1 MANIKQLKLPD
12 NTTYDLKD
20 NSGSLSSHWHHDED
34 LKPLIS
40 KTYASTSYYASAN
53 TNEDATWLFMSVKP
67 DDWYKP
73 WTIKFKVYSYCPSYV
88 GYKHYTY
95 STITGR
101 SDGAIYCNW
110 NEKYNAVHTYI
121 SGYLLKKAG
130 FDAGYGH
137 AIGINIVNADNR
149 TSSAY
154 YRTFE
159 IDYYECENC
168 TVEFLETPVKW
179 ANWTGTGT
187 TYYNGIVNWDATNR
201 GLRESGDD
209 NELNQRVQYFSGK
222 TGAVGIWGGSLFMQD
237 GNGTYQNI
245 CTASDGTV
253 TSANRTTATTKIANT
268 HGFTVGS
275 PIYYCNANYNAN
287 TQISGSAVVYT
298 MLGTLFDSRYAFNT
312 TLTANSLTPYASLY
326 LVGTIN
332 ATDGLYYLDQTWWTQ
347 TPNDTSKIYVLVGA
361 CYDSTTSNC
370 RIVLYEQNK
379 WFKYNGSKLV
389 EICDTALHCS
399 DANTVNGHTV
409 NSDVPA
415 NAVFTDTIPSGY
427 CTTASGTAAKVAECT
442 DYSLASKSFIEV
454 IMKNANTSAGAITL
468 NINGKG
474 AKPIYINGSASSAS
488 NYTLPAGSYFV
499 YYDGTNYYF
508 RTDGKLTTSGLDISG
523 PTTAT
528 MTYASNNPQIQF
540 SENGAQGVK
549 IIYSDYD
556 SYRAPYGL
564 KVIGDGSNA
573 SGAWFE
579 VEGDLYAKNLNATNV
594 NANLNPEKI
603 TSGYLESRVYYNTHP
618 ENNGGII
625 PFIYNDIAFLTSKG
639 GSYTYYST
647 TDTDYTADTLSGT
660 TITTSLTNAFDAS
673 PSYAGV
679 NRPQTEVSVIDITCH
694 KVFTYS
700 NVFYIDFGASAWRAK
715 SVTLL
720 VRNSNTETTWTQK
733 GTITNNAKGHWW
745 LAVSHT
751 STSGGSTVQGFNQM
765 RIVLTDWNST
775 QSRIAQIGLI
785 NYGSYGVNET
795 FISRGG
801 CNGIYGSL
809 IPNANDTFD
818 LGSSSKKW
826 KNGYFTNIN
835 GVAVGNSPKFTDT
848 QSDWNAS
855 SGLAQILNK
864 PTLGTAAAKNYT
876 TSVTSG
882 SSDLVTSGA
891 VYTAIADLPEPM
903 VLKGTLGTGGT
914 ITSLPTAS
922 ASNEGYTYKVITAG
936 TYASQAAKVGDLF
949 VSYNPSGSTYSW
961 LLIPSGDETT
971 SDTWRNIKV
980 NGTEKLGNAISTGA
994 VDFVNGTGT
1003 EVSFDAT
1010 GNKVSINSTYA
1021 SEQEAES
1028 GTAVSLV
1035 TTGEKYDWNHGI
1047 EKALIH
1053 KEYNGTNVYVV
1064 SGDVDTQSWYFMS
1077 VRPDSYGESWSVK
1090 CRVLSYCANNP
1101 EQRTDTLMEISQATA
1116 QTPIEG
1122 CARNYQV
1129 PSSSHYRVIP
1139 RRVTSAGYTAGYGQ
1153 AIGILLN
1160 AGNPGS
1166 ENYRTIIVDIFRC
1179 ENCSVTLLNTPV
1191 KWSEWTGASAEN
1203 YIDYSS
1209 YLSNIGLYSDGYISS
1224 VTNKVYAYQ
1233 FSGSSLMYLAMLPG
1247 YGDQYIGINHCFGV
1261 NTNDGYM
1268 QIAKEH
1274 TSTTSVDSGLWCG
1287 NNIAAGTA
1295 GAVRGILNL
1304 FAANGKANYILP
1316 AENSADRLYTLPT
1329 TGVDATLALM
1339 ERTFP
1344 CYVGLSVG
1352 TLDEFVNLLARGNG
1366 RSFSGTVKFTAD
1378 VGVGISANIW
1388 TRVIMMSQNAPN
1400 NGTYDVGMFALF
1412 LPNDSSLFIQYAI
1425 VQGTTAGN
1433 YTVQKTGNIVT
1444 NTYEGTVQIC
1454 PAGNGQLN
1462 LGNNLAANNSKKST
1476 GRLVLYS
1483 DTGNY
1488 YSDIKATG
1496 LTNTRHL
1503 LCPDK
1508 GGTIAV
1514 TSDIV
1519 NDKVYQEN
1527 TAVSTAAN
1535 YRVLLSANANN
1546 TSETNSVRKCGDLIY
1561 NPSLKRLIL
1570 NSTSSG
1576 MIEAPSNQ
1584 LLYLRA
1590 SNEANFGLIYG
1601 VRKNGSSSYWALAPE
1616 TNGGGSYTIL
1626 LGGPNY
1632 RWGQIY
1638 STNSTISTSDRTEK
1652 KDIVPLD
1659 AEDSVNFIMALNP
1672 VSYKFIT
1679 GNSDRTHY
1687 GMIAQ
1692 DVEEELEELGMTAKD
1707 FAGFC
1712 KDQKTVPFLREE
1724 NGCQIKDDMPVE
1736 GEYTYGLRYEEFIAP
1751 TIKTVQVLKNR
1762 IDEQQ
1767 QEIDELKQQLAEI
1780 QAMLNGGN

>member
-1 MANIKQLKLPD
+1 MAQLKD
-12 NTTYDLKD
+12 TVVNGDLRVLDTAYADTVQTDKIKVR
-20 NSGSLSSHWHHDED
+20 SG
-34 LKPLIS
+34 
-40 KTYASTSYYASAN
+40 ASA
-53 TNEDATWLFMSVKP
+53 
-67 DDWYKP
+67 
-73 WTIKFKVYSYCPSYV
+73 
-88 GYKHYTY
+88 
-95 STITGR
+95 
-101 SDGAIYCNW
+101 
-110 NEKYNAVHTYI
+110 
-121 SGYLLKKAG
+121 
-130 FDAGYGH
+130 
-137 AIGINIVNADNR
+137 
-149 TSSAY
+149 
-154 YRTFE
+154 
-159 IDYYECENC
+159 
-168 TVEFLETPVKW
+168 
-179 ANWTGTGT
+179 
-187 TYYNGIVNWDATNR
+187 
-201 GLRESGDD
+201 
-209 NELNQRVQYFSGK
+209 
-222 TGAVGIWGGSLFMQD
+222 
-237 GNGTYQNI
+237 
-245 CTASDGTV
+245 
-253 TSANRTTATTKIANT
+253 
-268 HGFTVGS
+268 
-275 PIYYCNANYNAN
+275 
-287 TQISGSAVVYT
+287 
-298 MLGTLFDSRYAFNT
+298 
-312 TLTANSLTPYASLY
+312 
-326 LVGTIN
+326 
-332 ATDGLYYLDQTWWTQ
+332 
-347 TPNDTSKIYVLVGA
+347 
-361 CYDSTTSNC
+361 
-370 RIVLYEQNK
+370 
-379 WFKYNGSKLV
+379 
-389 EICDTALHCS
+389 
-399 DANTVNGHTV
+399 
-409 NSDVPA
+409 
-415 NAVFTDTIPSGY
+415 
-427 CTTASGTAAKVAECT
+427 T
-442 DYSLASKSFIEV
+442 DYSV
-454 IMKNANTSAGAITL
+454 GANGQVLTS
-468 NINGKG
+468 N
-474 AKPIYINGSASSAS
+474 
-488 NYTLPAGSYFV
+488 
-499 YYDGTNYYF
+499 GTNAY
-508 RTDGKLTTSGLDISG
+508 
-523 PTTAT
+523 
-528 MTYASNNPQIQF
+528 
-540 SENGAQGVK
+540 
-549 IIYSDYD
+549 
-556 SYRAPYGL
+556 
-564 KVIGDGSNA
+564 
-573 SGAWFE
+573 W
-579 VEGDLYAKNLNATNV
+579 
-594 NANLNPEKI
+594 
-603 TSGYLESRVYYNTHP
+603 
-618 ENNGGII
+618 
-625 PFIYNDIAFLTSKG
+625 
-639 GSYTYYST
+639 
-647 TDTDYTADTLSGT
+647 
-660 TITTSLTNAFDAS
+660 
-673 PSYAGV
+673 
-679 NRPQTEVSVIDITCH
+679 
-694 KVFTYS
+694 
-700 NVFYIDFGASAWRAK
+700 
-715 SVTLL
+715 
-720 VRNSNTETTWTQK
+720 
-733 GTITNNAKGHWW
+733 
-745 LAVSHT
+745 
-751 STSGGSTVQGFNQM
+751 
-765 RIVLTDWNST
+765 
-775 QSRIAQIGLI
+775 
-785 NYGSYGVNET
+785 
-795 FISRGG
+795 
-801 CNGIYGSL
+801 
-809 IPNANDTFD
+809 
-818 LGSSSKKW
+818 
-826 KNGYFTNIN
+826 
-835 GVAVGNSPKFTDT
+835 
-848 QSDWNAS
+848 
-855 SGLAQILNK
+855 
-864 PTLGTAAAKNYT
+864 GTAAAVNNGTLTIQKNGTQVATFTANQSGNSTANITMGTAADKDYT

-936 TYASQAAKVGDLF
+936 TYASQSAKVGDLF

-980 NGTEKLGNAISTGA
+980 NGTEKLGNAISTGG

-1047 EKALIH
+1047 ETALVH

-1064 SGDVDTQSWYFMS
+1064 SGDVDTQGWYFMS
-1077 VRPDSYGESWSVK
+1077 VRPDSYGASWSVK

-1116 QTPIEG
+1116 QSPIEG
-1122 CARNYQV
+1122 CSRNYQV
-1129 PSSSHYRVIP
+1129 ASFSHYRVAP

-1160 AGNPGS
+1160 TGNPGS

-1209 YLSNIGLYSDGYISS
+1209 FLYNIGLFSNGYISS
-1224 VTNKVYAYQ
+1224 VTNKVYVYG
-1233 FSGSSLMYLAMLPG
+1233 FSGSSGLMYLALLSG
-1247 YGDQYIGINHCFGV
+1247 YNDQSVGINHCFGV

-1378 VGVGISANIW
+1378 VGVGISANVW

-1400 NGTYDVGMFALF
+1400 NGTYDIGMFALF

-1425 VQGTTAGN
+1425 VQGATAGN

-1444 NTYEGTVQIC
+1444 NTYEGTVQIS

-1546 TSETNSVRKCGDLIY
+1546 TSETNSVRKCGDLMY

-1570 NSTSSG
+1570 NSTSYG

-1780 QAMLNGGN
+1780 KAMLNGGN